1 MRLPPIGREM
11 EQTKKP
17 KATRRD
23 STRITLYLLPEE
35 KKFIDEHAARLN
47 VSSNEFIRASIR
59 GQRFPSFVD
68 QESIRELVK
77 LRADL
82 GRLGGLLKLWLTN
95 DAKTAKFNV
104 AVILRLL
111 GRINSDMDRIHSY
124 MNVLWERISRS
135 KY

>member
-11 EQTKKP
+11 DQPKKP

-47 VSSNEFIRASIR
+47 VCSNEFIRASIR
-59 GQRFPSFVD
+59 GQKFPSYVD

-111 GRINSDMDRIHSY
+111 SRINSDMDRIHSY

>member
-1 MRLPPIGREM
+1 MDQP
-11 EQTKKP
+11 KKP

-47 VSSNEFIRASIR
+47 ISSNEFIRASIR

-68 QESIRELVK
+68 QESIHELVK

-95 DAKTAKFNV
+95 DTKTAKFNV

-111 GRINSDMDRIHSY
+111 SRINSDMDRIHSY

>member
-1 MRLPPIGREM
+1 MDQP
-11 EQTKKP
+11 KKP
-17 KATRRD
+17 KTTRRD

-59 GQRFPSFVD
+59 GQKFPSYVD

-111 GRINSDMDRIHSY
+111 SRINSDMDRIHSY

>member
-1 MRLPPIGREM
+1 MDQP
-11 EQTKKP
+11 KKP

-35 KKFIDEHAARLN
+35 KKFIDKHAARLN

-111 GRINSDMDRIHSY
+111 SRINSDMDRIHSY

>member
-1 MRLPPIGREM
+1 M
-11 EQTKKP
+11 
-17 KATRRD
+17 
-23 STRITLYLLPEE
+23 PEE

-59 GQRFPSFVD
+59 GQKFPSYVD

-104 AVILRLL
+104 AVILRFLS
-111 GRINSDMDRIHSY
+111 RINSDMDRIHSY